1 MLSYI
6 QIPDDNSFAEGQE
19 GPKCCR
25 FYLRGKA
32 SLHSRQDDHVAK
44 RSLRRGQ
51 GCREGVGLS
60 VARRLVILNLC
71 YLLFAFLVFLAL
83 FDELI
88 ANNIPIF

>member
-1 MLSYI
+1 MSFV

-19 GPKCCR
+19 GPECCCYR
-25 FYLRGKA
+25 LGGKA
-32 SLHSRQDDHVAK
+32 SLYCRQDGHGAK

-71 YLLFAFLVFLAL
+71 YLLFAFLV
-83 FDELI
+83 I
-88 ANNIPIF
+88 VR